1 MRILG
6 IDPGSNCTG
15 YGIIDKENE
24 LLKLIAFGAIKCNS
38 QDSFPQRLKKIKQ
51 EIVTLIKNL
60 RPQILVI
67 EGLFYAKN
75 VKSVL
80 KLGHVRGVIL
90 LAAVEEEIEIFEYSP
105 LEVKSAVVGYGRA
118 EKSQVQQMVKNLLH
132 LKEIPQPSDAAD
144 ALALAICHAH
154 SEKITKELKSKQL

>member
-1 MRILG
+1 VRILG
-6 IDPGSNCTG
+6 VDPGSSCTG
-15 YGIIDKENE
+15 YGVIDKEKE
-24 LLKLIAFGAIKCNS
+24 LLKVVNFGAIKLNS
-38 QDSFPQRLKKIKQ
+38 QDSFPHRLKKIKH
-51 EIVTLIKNL
+51 EIVKLIQNF
-60 RPQILVI
+60 RPQVLVI

-75 VKSVL
+75 VKSAL

-90 LAAVEEEIEIFEYSP
+90 LAAIEEELEIFEYSP

-118 EKSQVQQMVKNLLH
+118 EKSQVQQMVKNLLQ

-154 SEKITKELKSKQL
+154 SEKIRKELK

>member
-15 YGIIDKENE
+15 YGVIDKEE
-24 LLKLIAFGAIKCNS
+24 DELKLVNFGTIRLDS
-38 QDSFPQRLKKIKQ
+38 HDSFAQRLKKIKQ
-51 EIVTLIKNL
+51 EIADIIRKFH
-60 RPQILVI
+60 PQALAI

-75 VKSVL
+75 VKSAL

-90 LAAVEEEIEIFEYSP
+90 LIAEEEELPIFEYSP
-105 LEVKSAVVGYGRA
+105 LEVKRAVAGYGRA
-118 EKSQVQQMVKNLLH
+118 EKLQVQKMVKQLLQ
-132 LKEIPQPSDAAD
+132 LQQIPQPEDASD

-154 SEKITKELKSKQL
+154 CAHAATELI

>member
-15 YGIIDKENE
+15 YGVIEKEGE
-24 LLKLIAFGAIKCNS
+24 ALKLINFGTIKLDS
-38 QDSFPQRLKKIKQ
+38 QDSFPKRLKKIKHH
-51 EIVTLIKNL
+51 IADIIKSL
-60 RPQILVI
+60 QPQVMAI

-75 VKSVL
+75 VKSAL

-90 LAAVEEEIEIFEYSP
+90 LVAVEEELPVFEYSP
-105 LEVKSAVVGYGRA
+105 LEVKSAITGYGRA
-118 EKSQVQQMVKNLLH
+118 DKHQVQQMVKRLLR
-132 LKEIPQPSDAAD
+132 LQDIPQPEDAAD

-154 SEKITKELKSKQL
+154 SEKVAQELK